1 MTDEFAELIERS
13 EVTVTTPNGNV
24 TATVRGEQDVT
35 VRFAPGFYATCN
47 TAQLQDHLQTV
58 ARLLFAAARREHLE
72 QIRVFTGRDADEV
85 ESRPEPQTPQD
96 HDYYARLAELFAEG
110 ESDDGLV
117 SVSAVG
123 QQQYVVR
130 VKPGVLDR
138 VPQAQI
144 EASCAQAANRLL
156 AETELQAAAARWE
169 IYMAPP
175 QSA

>member
-13 EVTVTTPNGNV
+13 EVTVTTPNCNV
-24 TATVRGEQDVT
+24 TATVRGE
-35 VRFAPGFYATCN
+35 ATCPSASPPASMRPA
-47 TAQLQDHLQTV
+47 TPCSCRTTCRPSRACC
-58 ARLLFAAARREHLE
+58 FAAARREHLE
-72 QIRVFTGRDADEV
+72 QIRAFTGRDADEV

-96 HDYYARLAELFAEG
+96 HDYYTTLAELYAEG

-123 QQQYVVR
+123 QQEYVAR

-138 VPQAQI
+138 VPQDQM
-144 EASCAQAANRLL
+144 ETSCAQAANRLL
-156 AETELQAAAARWE
+156 AETEQKAAAARWQ
-169 IYMAPP
+169 IYMAPT

>member
-13 EVTVTTPNGNV
+13 EVTVTIPNGHV
-24 TATVRGEQDVT
+24 TATVRGERDVT
-35 VRFAPGFYATCN
+35 VGFAPGFYATCS
-47 TAQLQDHLQTV
+47 TVQLQDNLQTV

-72 QIRVFTGRDADEV
+72 QIRAFTGRDDV

-138 VPQAQI
+138 VPQAQM

-156 AETELQAAAARWE
+156 AETEQRAAAARWE
-169 IYMAPP
+169 IYMASP

>member
-1 MTDEFAELIERS
+1 M
-13 EVTVTTPNGNV
+13 
-24 TATVRGEQDVT
+24 
-35 VRFAPGFYATCN
+35 
-47 TAQLQDHLQTV
+47 QLQDNLQTV
-58 ARLLFAAARREHLE
+58 ARLLFAAARREHLD
-72 QIRVFTGRDADEV
+72 QIRAFTGRDVDEV
-85 ESRPEPQTPQD
+85 ESRPEPQTPRD
-96 HDYYARLAELFAEG
+96 HDYYTRLAELFAEG

-138 VPQAQI
+138 VPQAQM

-156 AETELQAAAARWE
+156 AETEQRAAAARWE
-169 IYMAPP
+169 IYMASP